1 MFIYAETALHH
12 EGNLDYLIQLIDC
25 AAEAGADGV
34 KFQVTL
40 NHDEVMST
48 RHSMYDLCKSML
60 LLEEEWIQIFN
71 YTIKKDLK
79 IILMPCDQQ
88 TMLRVLDNT
97 FEPHYLDLHSV
108 SFYDNELLSLIKSSR
123 LPLILAI
130 GGRTGSELEKK
141 FIYFGDQIY
150 CIMVGFQSFPTNF
163 KDLNIEKINKLKKQY
178 PNTKIGY
185 ADHTKYADNSMIENN
200 LYALGLG
207 STIFEKHITIEEGV
221 ERIDYISAVGI
232 KKFSMLIKELK
243 NVKKIRHTNIDV
255 DLNYLS
261 KSEIQYR
268 NREKFAVAAKSLKKG
283 DLISKNTIKYK
294 LIDSGIGFTPN
305 DIIPNSKIN
314 RHILYDDIILESD
327 FYKN

>member
-1 MFIYAETALHH
+1 M
-12 EGNLDYLIQLIDC
+12 
-25 AAEAGADGV
+25 
-34 KFQVTL
+34 
-40 NHDEVMST
+40 
-48 RHSMYDLCKSML
+48 
-60 LLEEEWIQIFN
+60 
-71 YTIKKDLK
+71 
-79 IILMPCDQQ
+79 
-88 TMLRVLDNT
+88 
-97 FEPHYLDLHSV
+97 
-108 SFYDNELLSLIKSSR
+108 
-123 LPLILAI
+123 
-130 GGRTGSELEKK
+130 
-141 FIYFGDQIY
+141 
-150 CIMVGFQSFPTNF
+150 
-163 KDLNIEKINKLKKQY
+163 NI
-178 PNTKIGY
+178 
-185 ADHTKYADNSMIENN
+185 
-200 LYALGLG
+200 
-207 STIFEKHITIEEGV
+207 ITIEEGV